1 MRKAHNTAYVWFYYL
16 FNLSSLKSKQHF
28 MSCKLSELSSN
39 LSEGEF
45 DDLHDFFIKGV
56 TYAILIF

>member
-1 MRKAHNTAYVWFYYL
+1 
-16 FNLSSLKSKQHF
+16 